1 MYEGFIAGSHHSH
14 HGGGY
19 NYLCMT
25 EHSAAPPGA
34 NTHDNNGELLYGVE
48 YHNTGAI
55 DKNHGHDAACA
66 VCQHDAA
73 PYTFTQWG
81 RYGSCTN
88 GFEKV
93 YEGLIMSDWYTHYKT
108 ESICVDM
115 ERAAHAGSSSGTQS
129 QGILY
134 TSEMEGGSAHEEWY
148 PHDIE
153 LGCTVC
159 APASDGTITSDMC
172 VSGFFFDS
180 TMGDCVSEADICA
193 AVQPANSV
201 FNTSGTVHKPVTSAD
216 DVPHTCKFECKAGY
230 LWTGVQCIHVETMCN
245 AVAPAMTV
253 FDAAGGIAVTATQDQ
268 ITYTCRFSSTKTGT
282 YTRWGSRGC
291 PAGHTKLYEGF
302 MASGHHSDRGSGA
315 NTLCM
320 TEHSVAPPGAS
331 THNDNGNLLYGMEY
345 ENTGAID
352 KNHDQDAH
360 ALCVLH
366 LRKATSTLSG
376 VGTAAARLLAT

>member
-1 MYEGFIAGSHHSH
+1 MTEHSVAPPGASTHNDNGNLLYGMEYENTGTIDKNHDGDAACAVCAPPTKGHIYTEWGRYGSCSTTGHVKVYEGLIMSSHYNEYKSESVCVDIERAVHAGSSTSNDDGGRLYTTEMEEGSSHESWYPHNIELGCTICAAPSNKAVYTRWGSRSCPTGSTKMYEGFIAGSHHSH

-48 YHNTGAI
+48 YHNTGSV

-159 APASDGTITSDMC
+159 APVNDGKITSDMC
-172 VSGFFFDS
+172 VSGFHFDS
-180 TMGDCVSEADICA
+180 TMGDCVSEAEIW
-193 AVQPANSV
+193 S
-201 FNTSGTVHKPVTSAD
+201 
-216 DVPHTCKFECKAGY
+216 
-230 LWTGVQCIHVETMCN
+230 I
-245 AVAPAMTV
+245 
-253 FDAAGGIAVTATQDQ
+253 
-268 ITYTCRFSSTKTGT
+268 
-282 YTRWGSRGC
+282 
-291 PAGHTKLYEGF
+291 
-302 MASGHHSDRGSGA
+302 
-315 NTLCM
+315 
-320 TEHSVAPPGAS
+320 
-331 THNDNGNLLYGMEY
+331 
-345 ENTGAID
+345 
-352 KNHDQDAH
+352 
-360 ALCVLH
+360 
-366 LRKATSTLSG
+366 
-376 VGTAAARLLAT
+376 